1 MIRLEVDLTNPGQYF
16 GCCGVFELAQRLWP
30 GVAAHFDG
38 SSFVVSDGDLNELAA
53 TTAQAPIEVLEPD
66 NQTSS
71 ALRLGAPFD
80 LRLDWWKFERGLKTW
95 AGRMSVDRIA
105 TALQRDLPSTLGQG
119 FFDAAYVVV
128 GADGKKVEPFYFDGR
143 RGATALPL
151 DVGFSSDALSME
163 TVAFSATEFFTLV
176 GLQRFRPS
184 EPRLRVYR
192 YRAWRAALPVTLA
205 ALAAANAISVAGP
218 LFQFESAFR
227 TDQRKHKAFSPAIPV
242 HGDEHERTEIR

>member
-1 MIRLEVDLTNPGQYF
+1 MIRIKVDLTNPGQFF

-30 GVAAHFDG
+30 GATAHFDDTH
-38 SSFVVSDGDLNELAA
+38 FVVSHGDLKDLVEE
-53 TTAQAPIEVLEPD
+53 TAKASIEALEPA

-71 ALRLGAPFD
+71 ALRLAEPFD
-80 LRLDWWKFERGLKTW
+80 LRLDWWKVERGLKTW

-105 TALQRDLPSTLGQG
+105 MSLQRDLPNTLGNG
-119 FFDAAYVVV
+119 FFDDGHVVL
-128 GADGKKVEPFYFDGR
+128 GADGKKVEPYYFDGR

-176 GLQRFRPS
+176 GLQRFRPVDVK
-184 EPRLRVYR
+184 LRVYQ
-192 YRAWRAALPVTLA
+192 YRAWRASFPVTLA
-205 ALAAANAISVAGP
+205 ALAAANALPDGGS

-242 HGDEHERTEIR
+242 HGDGYE